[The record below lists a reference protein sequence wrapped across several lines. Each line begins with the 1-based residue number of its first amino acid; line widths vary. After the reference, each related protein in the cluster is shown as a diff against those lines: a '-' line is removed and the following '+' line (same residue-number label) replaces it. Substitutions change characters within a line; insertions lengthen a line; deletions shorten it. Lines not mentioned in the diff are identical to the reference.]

1 MLIHSSVYS
10 NAFLTLLN
18 VRGYMAGIWDNSDW
32 AADWN
37 TIHPSQI
44 PDVESFQLSTRGAGH
59 RQAAPVN
66 VFLEGR
72 SEGVSVCFLYGSFL
86 QVCVNISLM
95 QMIDSDFPKLKNSQ
109 EN

>member
-1 MLIHSSVYS
+1 
-10 NAFLTLLN
+10 
-18 VRGYMAGIWDNSDW
+18 MAGIWDNSDW

-59 RQAAPVN
+59 WQAAPVN

-72 SEGVSVCFLYGSFL
+72 SEGVSVCIFSYGSFL
-86 QVCVNISLM
+86 QVCVNIPLT
-95 QMIDSDFPKLKNSQ
+95 QISDLDVPKLKVYSQGNREDGAGFNSSPSL
-109 EN
+109 NV